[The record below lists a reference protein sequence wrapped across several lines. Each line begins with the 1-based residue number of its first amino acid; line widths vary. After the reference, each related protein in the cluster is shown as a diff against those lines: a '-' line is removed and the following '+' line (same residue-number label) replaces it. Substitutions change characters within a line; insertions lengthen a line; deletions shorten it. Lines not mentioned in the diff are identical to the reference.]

1 MPSPQTR
8 RGDDSPIFAVYEG
21 IVHSVITVDSCQD
34 DETLDPRR
42 SNAITDGIAPR
53 RDLALE
59 VEVERPTCTPL
70 RSAFSV
76 GRKLLQRPI

>member
-1 MPSPQTR
+1 
-8 RGDDSPIFAVYEG
+8 V

-59 VEVERPTCTPL
+59 VEVERPTCTPCDRRS
-70 RSAFSV
+70 RSAESFSRDEFDCHV
-76 GRKLLQRPI
+76 IAAVPVQ